1 LIKLKHIVN
10 GVVVSDFEIQ
20 VGEFT
25 IGRAKGNSLQLED
38 GAVSSQ
44 HAKLVVER
52 SPYMDSIFD
61 ITLED
66 LGSTNG
72 TYLNGSKIS
81 SQRLSHSD
89 LIKIGTHEFK
99 IYDANSGIGTQTE
112 FYVPDE

>member
-1 LIKLKHIVN
+1 MIKLKHIVN
-10 GVVVSDFEIQ
+10 GVVVSDFEVK

-25 IGRAKGNSLQLED
+25 IGRAKGNSMQLED

-44 HAKLVVER
+44 HAKVIVER

-72 TYLNGSKIS
+72 TYLNGKKIT
-81 SQRLSHSD
+81 SQRLSHND
-89 LIKIGTHEFK
+89 QIKIGTHEFR

-112 FYVPDE
+112 FYVPDD